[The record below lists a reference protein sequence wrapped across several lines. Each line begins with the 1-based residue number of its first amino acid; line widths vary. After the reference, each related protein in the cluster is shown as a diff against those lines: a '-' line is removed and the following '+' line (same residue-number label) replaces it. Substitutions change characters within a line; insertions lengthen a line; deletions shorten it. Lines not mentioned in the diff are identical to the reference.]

1 MKEKLGSGDVPA
13 ARQGGGGG
21 GGGCCSQGTLEWGQA
36 QESHFAALNLQGKCE
51 ASEGRG
57 WFSLTAVYQR
67 CPRSLQG

>member
-1 MKEKLGSGDVPA
+1 MKEKLGNGYVPA
-13 ARQGGGGG
+13 SLQGVCVG